1 MLGRRGAAALEF
13 AILALPFVILILGVM
28 EVAFDLFVQGSL
40 DAAVNQAARSVQ
52 TGAVQGSSGESSKQF
67 AAAAVC
73 PALGAWLSC
82 SQIVVGIKP
91 VPSGSN
97 YYNNPA
103 TLTLTLAAAAGG
115 AICTGVGGQMVLI
128 QAWYLGPTLAGG
140 LIPYFSTKYNGSV
153 VHVTSASA
161 AFVNEYFT
169 GGQTSGTGC

>member
-13 AILALPFVILILGVM
+13 AIVALPFITLILGVM
-28 EVAFDLFVQGSL
+28 EVAFDLFVQGTL
-40 DAAVNQAARSVQ
+40 DAAVDQAARSVQ

-82 SQIVVGIKP
+82 SQIVVGIEP

-97 YYNNPA
+97 YFTNPA
-103 TLTLTLAAAAGG
+103 TLTLAGAAGG

-128 QAWYLGPTLAGG
+128 QAWYLGPTIAGG